1 MHIEKNCKTHFLF
14 LTFPLYC
21 YINELVT
28 FFKRKEVGGEMVF
41 CKVTSVACD
50 LGSCKSVKERVSLCF
65 VLLTDICCPSPGMV
79 FIGAI
84 FKVLESGLATE

>member
-1 MHIEKNCKTHFLF
+1 
-14 LTFPLYC
+14 
-21 YINELVT
+21 
-28 FFKRKEVGGEMVF
+28 MVF
-41 CKVTSVACD
+41 CKVTSVAYD

-65 VLLTDICCPSPGMV
+65 VLLTDMCCPSPGMV